1 MTRKTVTYTSTLP
14 NIVMEEVVEYAKKK
28 KISKNKVIEIALKKL
43 LDEEI
48 RDDLKRTFILAAN
61 DKEMIE
67 MAEWGLGDYLQQ
79 LKEMEK

>member
-14 NIVMEEVVEYAKKK
+14 NMVMEEVVEYAKKK

>member
-14 NIVMEEVVEYAKKK
+14 NMVMEEVVECAKKK

-48 RDDLKRTFILAAN
+48 RNDLKRTFMLAAN

>member
-14 NIVMEEVVEYAKKK
+14 NMVMEEVVEYAKKK

-67 MAEWGLGDYLQQ
+67 MAEWGLGDYLEQ
-79 LKEMEK
+79 LKELEK